1 MATKK
6 IDAGD
11 ALAQQ
16 LAYLRW
22 PIPVR
27 EYRFAALH
35 LCAGKGLRAR
45 LKAARMQDWRF
56 DLAWPTL
63 RLAIE
68 VDGGGWVSGRHSR
81 GAGIESDCAKLS
93 TAVSMGWRVLRVTP
107 RQVKDGRAVAWLE
120 PLIGVRDES
129 ALHETLMT
137 YG

>member
-35 LCAGKGLRAR
+35 LGAGKGLRAR
-45 LKAARMQDWRF
+45 LREARTGYLPRSVDLLREAVGRGLHAMLLEETADVGFAAP
-56 DLAWPTL
+56 PT
-63 RLAIE
+63 RPH
-68 VDGGGWVSGRHSR
+68 GRR
-81 GAGIESDCAKLS
+81 PA
-93 TAVSMGWRVLRVTP
+93 P
-107 RQVKDGRAVAWLE
+107 RPRTTG
-120 PLIGVRDES
+120 
-129 ALHETLMT
+129 
-137 YG
+137 